1 MKQTEKEKWL
11 LARLEAAKPHWQIGD
26 VFTEDD
32 DQEHIIVS
40 PNFVACIRYN
50 HRGQA
55 TASAGYERDPG
66 AGTPGNGAYNLTDVN
81 RRTIDMGYRRETT
94 SRRHYLVET
103 KRGKFI
109 YGAGC
114 RSFNSL
120 AEALEHWR
128 ERMPGAD
135 RKEKRRLVQ
144 AAYKQAAKLGWIKP
158 TEAGVKVKARKKVK
172 R

>member
-1 MKQTEKEKWL
+1 MKQTEKEKSL
-11 LARLEAAKPHWQIGD
+11 LARLELALPNWQIGD

-32 DQEHIIVS
+32 GQEHIIIS
-40 PNFVACIRYN
+40 PNYVACIVYN

-55 TASAGYERDPG
+55 KAASGYELGHSER
-66 AGTPGNGAYNLTDVN
+66 PGNGNYNLTDVN
-81 RRTIDMGYRRETT
+81 RRTIDMGYRGGT
-94 SRRHYLVET
+94 SRRHYLAET

-128 ERMPGAD
+128 ERLPGAN
-135 RKEKRRLVQ
+135 RKEKRSLVK
-144 AAYKQAAKLGWIKP
+144 AAYKQAAKFGWVKP

>member
-11 LARLEAAKPHWQIGD
+11 LTRLEMAKPQWQIGD
-26 VFTEDD
+26 VFAEDD
-32 DQEHIIVS
+32 GQEHIIVS
-40 PNFVACIRYN
+40 PNFVAYIRYN

-55 TASAGYERDPG
+55 TASAGYERDPV
-66 AGTPGNGAYNLTDVN
+66 GTPGNGAYNLTDVN
-81 RRTIDMGYRRETT
+81 RRSIDMGYRGET

-103 KRGKFI
+103 RNGKFI

-128 ERMPGAD
+128 ERLPGAN

-144 AAYKQAAKLGWIKP
+144 AAYTLAAKLGWIKP
-158 TEAGVKVKARKKVK
+158 TAASVKVKARKKVK

>member
-1 MKQTEKEKWL
+1 MKQAEKEKWL
-11 LARLEAAKPHWQIGD
+11 LARLELAGPTWQVGD

-32 DQEHIIVS
+32 GQEHIIIS
-40 PNFVACIRYN
+40 PNYVACIVYN
-50 HRGQA
+50 HRGHA
-55 TASAGYERDPG
+55 RAASGYELGPTER
-66 AGTPGNGAYNLTDVN
+66 PGNGTYNLTDVN
-81 RRTIDMGYRRETT
+81 RRTIDMGYRGGT

-120 AEALEHWR
+120 AEAMEHWR
-128 ERMPGAD
+128 EKMPGAE
-135 RKEKRRLVQ
+135 RQKKRWLVK
-144 AAYKQAAKLGWIKP
+144 AAYRQAAKLGWIKP
-158 TEAGVKVKARKKVK
+158 TAADVKVKAKKKVK